1 MLAAGLLLVSGSA
14 AAQTRSDAPQ
24 QDLPALQNRVASLG
38 DIVSKLPKFSGYAQ
52 LGYQLSENVSAFEVR
67 SVRMSFAGDLGRRFD
82 YKFQFEFASPRLVD
96 AFVRYKLNSAF
107 NVQFGQF
114 LVPFSIEGPM
124 GILDL
129 ETITNSA
136 LVKDICN
143 TPDQRDIG
151 IQVSGAFLPREGFS
165 IINYAAGIFNG
176 EGKNTP
182 DANKSKDVMGRL
194 NINPMRQLT
203 LSGSFSYGELSETYI
218 KNTRY
223 AAGLQWRG
231 EHLLLRSEYLNR
243 KSVSAGVEQVTDGC
257 YVLAGWYMKNNTI
270 CPLVRYSI
278 YDNRMAGQS
287 SQQSSYLVGIDYRP
301 WKHLRLQANYTYTA
315 FDNADNNSGLFVFVL
330 TGIF

>member
-1 MLAAGLLLVSGSA
+1 MTGVLLVTVSA
-14 AAQTRSDAPQ
+14 AAQTPAESSS
-24 QDLPALQNRVASLG
+24 QDLAAIQKRVASLG

-52 LGYQLSENVSAFEVR
+52 LGYQLNEDVSAFEVR
-67 SVRMSFAGDLGRRFD
+67 SVRMSFAGDLGRSFD

-96 AFVRYKLNSAF
+96 AFVRYRLNTAF
-107 NVQFGQF
+107 NVQLGQF

-129 ETITNSA
+129 ETITNST

-151 IQVSGAFLPREGFS
+151 IQFSGAFLPRNGFS
-165 IINYAAGIFNG
+165 IIDYAVGIFNG
-176 EGKNTP
+176 EGKNTA
-182 DANKSKDVMGRL
+182 DANKSKDVMGRI
-194 NINPMRQLT
+194 NINPLRQLT
-203 LSGSFSYGELSETYI
+203 LSGSFSYGEFSEIYI

-231 EHLLLRSEYLNR
+231 DHLLLRSEYLNR
-243 KSVSAGVEQVTDGC
+243 RSENAGTEQISSGC
-257 YVLAGWYMKNNTI
+257 YVLAGWYLKNNTI
-270 CPLVRYSI
+270 CPLVRYSL

-287 SQQSSYLVGIDYRP
+287 VQQSSYLVGIDYKP

-315 FDNADNNSGLFVFVL
+315 FDNSENNSGLFALVI